1 MFYNILNGRLYK
13 LMNIKITPCKLH
25 GTVEI
30 PSSKSF
36 AHREIICAS
45 LSKGKSIISGVSFS
59 KDIYATLSAM
69 ESLGAKYTIQDD
81 TITIQGISNPKD
93 TATIDCCESGS
104 TLRFI
109 IPIVSALGVSATLK
123 GQGRLPERPITPFIR
138 ELPKKNV
145 SFDYQNTMP
154 FSMNGKLISGTFE
167 LEGDISSQFITGLLF
182 ALPLLDGD
190 SKIVMTT
197 PLQSKPYVDMTIQSM
212 ANFGVKV
219 QEMDYG
225 YYILG
230 NQEYKSLDHKV
241 EGDYSQ
247 SAFFYVA
254 NAIGNDITLKNL
266 LANSIQGD
274 KKIVEICE
282 KSCYNRNDNRLN
294 AYTIDAKDIPD
305 LVPILAVLGCF
316 GNETS
321 KIVGAERLKIKESDR
336 LIAIADALNRIGG
349 KVTPT
354 DDGLIIQ
361 PIDHFTGGTVDGFG
375 DHRIVMA
382 TAIASTRCVGDV
394 TIVGANAIEKSY
406 PNFFRDF
413 ENLGGKINVINV

>member
-1 MFYNILNGRLYK
+1 MD
-13 LMNIKITPCKLH
+13 IKITPSRLS

-45 LSKGKSIISGVSFS
+45 LSKGTSIISGVSFS
-59 KDIYATLSAM
+59 RDIYATLSAM
-69 ESLGAKYTIQDD
+69 ESLGAEYSIQGD
-81 TITIQGISNPKD
+81 TITIQGISTPKG

-138 ELPKKNV
+138 ELSKKNI
-145 SFDYQNTMP
+145 SFDYNYTMP
-154 FSMNGKLISGTFE
+154 FSMHGQLMSGTFQ

-182 ALPLLDGD
+182 ALPLLDGN
-190 SKIVMTT
+190 SKIVMTS

-212 ANFGVKV
+212 DSFGVRI
-219 QEMDYG
+219 QETDYG
-225 YYILG
+225 YYIEG
-230 NQEYKSLDHKV
+230 NQKYRALNHRV

-247 SAFFYVA
+247 AGFFYVA
-254 NAIGNDITLKNL
+254 NAIGNGVLIENL
-266 LANSIQGD
+266 SESSIQGD
-274 KKIVEICE
+274 KKVVEIC
-282 KSCYNRNDNRLN
+282 KQSCYNRNDDRLN
-294 AYTIDAKDIPD
+294 AYTINATDIPD

-316 GNETS
+316 GDSTS

-336 LIAIADALNRIGG
+336 LVATADALNRIGG

-354 DDGLIIQ
+354 SDGLIVE
-361 PIDHFTGGTVDGFG
+361 PIAHFTGGTVDGFG

-382 TAIASTRCVGDV
+382 TAIASTRSTGDI
-394 TIVGANAIEKSY
+394 TIIGANAIEKSY

-413 ENLGGKINVINV
+413 KNLGGKINVINV

>member
-1 MFYNILNGRLYK
+1 MDV
-13 LMNIKITPCKLH
+13 KITPSKLS

-45 LSKGKSIISGVSFS
+45 LSKGTSVISGVSFS

-69 ESLGAKYTIQDD
+69 ESLGAEYSIQDD
-81 TITIQGISNPKD
+81 TITIKGISTPKD

-145 SFDYQNTMP
+145 SFDYNNTMP
-154 FSMNGKLISGTFE
+154 FFMSGKLTSGTFE

-182 ALPLLDGD
+182 ALPLLEGN
-190 SKIVMTT
+190 SKIVITSE
-197 PLQSKPYVDMTIQSM
+197 LQSKPYVDMTIQSIS
-212 ANFGVKV
+212 NFGVSI
-219 QEMDYG
+219 EETEYG
-225 YYILG
+225 YYVKG
-230 NQEYKSLDHKV
+230 NQEYKPLNHKV

-254 NAIGNDITLKNL
+254 NAIGNDIILQNL
-266 LANSIQGD
+266 LENSIQGD

-282 KSCYNRNDNRLN
+282 NSCYNRTDNRLN
-294 AYTIDAKDIPD
+294 TYTINATNIPD

-316 GNETS
+316 GDDTS

-336 LIAIADALNRIGG
+336 LIATADALNRIGG

-354 DDGLIIQ
+354 DDGLIIE
-361 PIDHFTGGTVDGFG
+361 PIEHFTGGTVDGFG

-382 TAIASTRCVGDV
+382 TAIASTRSTGDI
-394 TIVGANAIEKSY
+394 TIIGANAIEKSY

-413 ENLGGKINVINV
+413 KNLGGILNVINV

>member
-1 MFYNILNGRLYK
+1 MEV
-13 LMNIKITPCKLH
+13 KITPSKLS

-45 LSKGKSIISGVSFS
+45 LSKGTSVISGVSFS

-69 ESLGAKYTIQDD
+69 ESLGAEYSIQDD
-81 TITIQGISNPKD
+81 IITIKGISTPKD

-145 SFDYQNTMP
+145 SFDYNNTMP
-154 FSMNGKLISGTFE
+154 FFMSGKLTSGTFE

-182 ALPLLDGD
+182 ALPLLEGN
-190 SKIVMTT
+190 SKIVITSE
-197 PLQSKPYVDMTIQSM
+197 LQSKPYVDMTIQSIS
-212 ANFGVKV
+212 NFGVSI
-219 QEMDYG
+219 EETEYG
-225 YYILG
+225 YYVKG
-230 NQEYKSLDHKV
+230 NQEYKPLNHKV

-254 NAIGNDITLKNL
+254 NAIGNDIILQNL
-266 LANSIQGD
+266 LKNSIQGD

-282 KSCYNRNDNRLN
+282 KSCYNRTDNRLN
-294 AYTIDAKDIPD
+294 AYTINATNIPD

-316 GNETS
+316 GDNTS

-336 LIAIADALNRIGG
+336 LIATADALNRIGG

-354 DDGLIIQ
+354 DDGLIIE
-361 PIDHFTGGTVDGFG
+361 PIEHFTGGTVDGFG

-382 TAIASTRCVGDV
+382 TAIASTRSTGDI
-394 TIVGANAIEKSY
+394 TIIGANAIEKSY

-413 ENLGGKINVINV
+413 KNLGGILNVINV

>member
-1 MFYNILNGRLYK
+1 MEV
-13 LMNIKITPCKLH
+13 KITPSKLS

-45 LSKGKSIISGVSFS
+45 LSKGTSVISGVSFS

-69 ESLGAKYTIQDD
+69 ESLGAEYSIQDD
-81 TITIQGISNPKD
+81 TITIKGISTPKD

-138 ELPKKNV
+138 ELSKKNV
-145 SFDYQNTMP
+145 SFDYNNTMP
-154 FSMNGKLISGTFE
+154 FFMSGKLTSGTFE

-182 ALPLLDGD
+182 ALPLLEGN
-190 SKIVMTT
+190 SKIVITSE
-197 PLQSKPYVDMTIQSM
+197 LQSKPYVDMTIQSIS
-212 ANFGVKV
+212 NFGVSI
-219 QEMDYG
+219 EETEYG
-225 YYILG
+225 YYVKG
-230 NQEYKSLDHKV
+230 NQEYKPLNHKV

-254 NAIGNDITLKNL
+254 NAIGNDIILQNL
-266 LANSIQGD
+266 LENSIQGD

-282 KSCYNRNDNRLN
+282 KSCYNRTDNRLN
-294 AYTIDAKDIPD
+294 AYTINATNIPD

-316 GNETS
+316 GDNTS

-336 LIAIADALNRIGG
+336 LIATADALNRIGG

-354 DDGLIIQ
+354 DDGLIIE
-361 PIDHFTGGTVDGFG
+361 PIEHFTGGTVDGFG

-382 TAIASTRCVGDV
+382 TAIASTRSTDDI
-394 TIVGANAIEKSY
+394 TIIGANAIEKSY

-413 ENLGGKINVINV
+413 KNLGGILNVINV

>member
-1 MFYNILNGRLYK
+1 MDV
-13 LMNIKITPCKLH
+13 KITPSKLS

-45 LSKGKSIISGVSFS
+45 LSKGTSIISGVSFS

-69 ESLGAKYTIQDD
+69 ESLGAKYTIKDD
-81 TITIQGISNPKD
+81 TITITGISTPKD

-109 IPIVSALGVSATLK
+109 IPIVSALGISATLN

-138 ELPKKNV
+138 ELPKKGV
-145 SFDYQNTMP
+145 SFDYNNTMP
-154 FSMNGKLISGTFE
+154 FSMTGKLQSGTFE

-182 ALPLLDGD
+182 ALPLLDGN
-190 SKIVMTT
+190 SKIVITSE
-197 PLQSKPYVDMTIQSM
+197 LQSKPYVDMTIQSM
-212 ANFGVKV
+212 LNFGVSIR
-219 QEMDYG
+219 ETDYG
-225 YYILG
+225 YYIQG
-230 NQEYKSLDHKV
+230 NQEYKAINHKV

-254 NAIGNDITLKNL
+254 NVIGNHIVLLNL
-266 LANSIQGD
+266 LKNSIQGD
-274 KKIVEICE
+274 RKILEICK
-282 KSCYNRNDNRLN
+282 KSCYNSKDNRLN
-294 AYTIDAKDIPD
+294 AYTINAKDIPD

-316 GNETS
+316 GDGTS

-336 LIAIADALNRIGG
+336 LIATADALNRIGG

-354 DDGLIIQ
+354 DDGLIIE
-361 PIDHFTGGTVDGFG
+361 PIENFTGGTVDSFG

-382 TAIASTRCVGDV
+382 TAIASTRSTGDI
-394 TIVGANAIEKSY
+394 TIMGANAVEKSY

-413 ENLGGKINVINV
+413 KNLGGKINVINV

>member
-1 MFYNILNGRLYK
+1 MDV
-13 LMNIKITPCKLH
+13 KITPSKLS

-45 LSKGKSIISGVSFS
+45 LSKGTSIISGVSFS

-69 ESLGAKYTIQDD
+69 ESLGAEYSIQDD
-81 TITIQGISNPKD
+81 TITIKGISTPKD
-93 TATIDCCESGS
+93 IATIDCCESGS

-145 SFDYQNTMP
+145 SFNYNNTMP
-154 FSMNGKLISGTFE
+154 FSMSGKLQSGTFE

-182 ALPLLDGD
+182 ALPLLEGN
-190 SKIVMTT
+190 SKIVITSE
-197 PLQSKPYVDMTIQSM
+197 LQSKPYVDMTIQSIS
-212 ANFGVKV
+212 NFRVSI
-219 QEMDYG
+219 EETEYG
-225 YYILG
+225 YYVKG
-230 NQEYKSLDHKV
+230 NQEYKPLNHKV

-254 NAIGNDITLKNL
+254 NAIGNDIILQNL
-266 LANSIQGD
+266 LENSIQGD

-282 KSCYNRNDNRLN
+282 KSCYNRIDNRLN
-294 AYTIDAKDIPD
+294 AYTINATNIPD

-316 GNETS
+316 GDDTS

-336 LIAIADALNRIGG
+336 LIATADALNRIGG

-354 DDGLIIQ
+354 DDGLIIE
-361 PIDHFTGGTVDGFG
+361 PIEHFTGGTVDGFG

-382 TAIASTRCVGDV
+382 TAIASTRSTGDI
-394 TIVGANAIEKSY
+394 TIIGANAIEKSY

-413 ENLGGKINVINV
+413 KNLGGILNVINV

>member
-1 MFYNILNGRLYK
+1 
-13 LMNIKITPCKLH
+13 MNVKITPSKLS

-45 LSKGKSIISGVSFS
+45 LSKGVSVVRGVSFS

-69 ESLGAKYTIQDD
+69 ESMGAEYTIQED
-81 TITIQGISNPKD
+81 TITIKGISTPKT

-104 TLRFI
+104 TLRFV

-123 GQGRLPERPITPFIR
+123 GQGRLPERPITPFVR
-138 ELPKKNV
+138 ELPKNGV
-145 SFDYQNTMP
+145 SFDYHNTMP
-154 FSMNGKLISGTFE
+154 FSMSGTLQSGTFE
-167 LEGDISSQFITGLLF
+167 LEGDISSQFISGLLF
-182 ALPLLDGD
+182 ALPLLDGN
-190 SKIVMTT
+190 SKIVMTS

-212 ANFGVKV
+212 ANYGVTV
-219 QEMDYG
+219 EETDYG
-225 YYILG
+225 YYVQG
-230 NQEYKSLDHKV
+230 NQEYKPLDHKV

-254 NAIGNDITLKNL
+254 NAIGNDITLENL
-266 LANSIQGD
+266 LENSIQGD
-274 KKIVEICE
+274 RKIVEICE
-282 KSCYNRNDNRLN
+282 QSCYNRTDNRLN
-294 AYTIDAKDIPD
+294 AYTINAKDIPD
-305 LVPILAVLGCF
+305 LVPILAVLGSF
-316 GNETS
+316 GNGTS

-336 LIAIADALNRIGG
+336 LIATADALNRIGG

-354 DDGLIIQ
+354 DDGLIIE
-361 PIDHFTGGTVDGFG
+361 PIEHFTGGTVDGFG

-382 TAIASTRCVGDV
+382 AAIASTRATSDI
-394 TIVGANAIEKSY
+394 TIIGANAIEKSY

-413 ENLGGKINVINV
+413 ENLGGRINVINVEK

>member
-1 MFYNILNGRLYK
+1 MDV
-13 LMNIKITPCKLH
+13 KITPSKLS

-45 LSKGKSIISGVSFS
+45 LSKGTSIISGVSFS

-69 ESLGAKYTIQDD
+69 ESLGAEYTIQND
-81 TITIQGISNPKD
+81 TITIKGISTPKD

-145 SFDYQNTMP
+145 FFDYNNTMP
-154 FSMNGKLISGTFE
+154 FSMSGRLQSGTFE

-182 ALPLLDGD
+182 ALPLLSGN
-190 SKIVMTT
+190 SKIVMTS

-212 ANFGVKV
+212 ANYGVEV
-219 QEMDYG
+219 QETDYG
-225 YYILG
+225 YSIQG
-230 NQEYKSLDHKV
+230 NQEYKPLNHKV

-254 NAIGNDITLKNL
+254 NAIGNNIILQNL
-266 LANSIQGD
+266 LKNSIQGD
-274 KKIVEICE
+274 KTIVEICE

-294 AYTIDAKDIPD
+294 AYTINATDIPD

-316 GNETS
+316 GDSTS

-336 LIAIADALNRIGG
+336 LIATADALNRIGG

-354 DDGLIIQ
+354 DDGLIVE
-361 PIDHFTGGTVDGFG
+361 PIEHFIGGTVDGFG

-382 TAIASTRCVGDV
+382 TAIASTRSTGDI
-394 TIVGANAIEKSY
+394 TIIGANAIEKSY

-413 ENLGGKINVINV
+413 KNLGGKINVINVEK